1 MKDILSVGLIGAGSN
16 ARGHARSIE
25 ANENIR
31 LAAVM
36 DIDRS
41 RAEALAD
48 EHNARAYGVLDD
60 LLNDSEVDAVHVC
73 SIHKAHAEQ
82 VVAAAC
88 AGKTC
93 AG

>member
-16 ARGHARSIE
+16 AGGHARGIE
-25 ANENIR
+25 ANGNIR

-48 EHNARAYGVLDD
+48 EYNARAYGVLDD
-60 LLNDSEVDAVHVC
+60 FIE
-73 SIHKAHAEQ
+73 
-82 VVAAAC
+82 
-88 AGKTC
+88 
-93 AG
+93 

>member
-16 ARGHARSIE
+16 AGGHARAIE

-41 RAEALAD
+41 RAETLAD
-48 EHNARAYGVLDD
+48 RAQRPRLWGVGRFI
-60 LLNDSEVDAVHVC
+60 E
-73 SIHKAHAEQ
+73 
-82 VVAAAC
+82 
-88 AGKTC
+88 
-93 AG
+93 

>member
-16 ARGHARSIE
+16 AGGHARGIA

-48 EHNARAYGVLDD
+48 
-60 LLNDSEVDAVHVC
+60 
-73 SIHKAHAEQ
+73 
-82 VVAAAC
+82 
-88 AGKTC
+88 
-93 AG
+93 